1 MPLRLLTTAAVVE
14 LLTLVVLLVNL
25 GTVHVPFVA
34 TLLGPLHGCAYLAAI
49 VGTAVRT
56 GGLSRPTLLCLVPC
70 VGASLAVVL
79 LRSAGRGSTEGAR

>member
-1 MPLRLLTTAAVVE
+1 MSLRLLTTAAAVE

-25 GTVHVPFVA
+25 GTLHVPVVA

-56 GGLSRPTLLCLVPC
+56 GLSRPTLLCALPG

-79 LRSAGRGSTEGAR
+79 LHRRVVDDREARRG